1 MSFEKEDANRDF
13 CLDILSECID
23 LAVPDDNKIDEDN
36 AGNGFQLFITGTIQH
51 TEAEDCSSAGSH
63 NTEQR
68 HAPAIIQSA
77 FSPKISVGSH
87 ASIVLQKSTKNKAK
101 EEGAKTATASG
112 VVNVIRGL
120 STKLQKPTTK
130 RDGKSTVYRSC
141 GTREK
146 R

>member
-1 MSFEKEDANRDF
+1 M
-13 CLDILSECID
+13 
-23 LAVPDDNKIDEDN
+23 LAR
-36 AGNGFQLFITGTIQH
+36 FRLFITGTIQH

-120 STKLQKPTTK
+120 KRLKLQKPNDECVDLK
-130 RDGKSTVYRSC
+130 VNGLLRVAELEKAPRKI
-141 GTREK
+141 RERAK
-146 R
+146 I